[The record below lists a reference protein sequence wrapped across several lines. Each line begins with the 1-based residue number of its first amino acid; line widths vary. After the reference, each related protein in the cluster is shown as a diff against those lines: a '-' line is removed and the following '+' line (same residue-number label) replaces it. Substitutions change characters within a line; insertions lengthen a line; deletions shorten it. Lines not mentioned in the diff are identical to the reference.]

1 MDNIGI
7 LSINVHGLRDI
18 EKRANIVSWLSQQQQ
33 DIIFLQETY
42 LCQQQDFDTFNTLW
56 AGPTFF
62 FFFSPGGNHSCGV
75 AILLKSSFQGAIS
88 SSSIDTNGRLVKV
101 NLTINNSILQL
112 INIYAP
118 CQVGERADFFSSLPG
133 YVRAGVPTIVGG
145 DFNSVEDMY
154 LDKSGGDHQPGRSAV
169 NALVSFTSAF
179 DLSDIFRSIHPSARQ
194 FTWTNGRVSSRLD
207 KFYTSPE
214 ITENS
219 YLAKV
224 TIFPF
229 SDHDAPCLKF
239 HLPSSP
245 RRGKGIW
252 KFNTLLLENPV
263 FVAKVK
269 TLLLHWKDRKADFA
283 HKLDVWWDF
292 GKKKIRN
299 LARTFSIRIAR
310 TNRHKRENLERRI
323 LELSSLS
330 NQGAI
335 TELAYLRSK
344 IECLDLQRVNGAR
357 IRAKELHISCSE
369 KSSRYFFHLENKR
382 QVRKTITKLIDN
394 NDRSIQGN
402 KEILDYISSFYKDLF
417 SEEQI
422 DQSKQSLLLNN
433 IEKSLSNERSESLE
447 GVLTTKECENA
458 LKQMKSDKSPGSDG
472 LPAEFY
478 KFFWPLIGDE
488 LTAVLNF
495 CFSKRLMT
503 ESMRLAIL
511 SLLHKKNDPCNLK
524 NWRPISLLNVDYKIG
539 TKALAS
545 RLRGVLPFLLNEDQT
560 CSVPGR
566 SIAENL
572 MLFRDIFDHCN
583 IKNIPL
589 AIIKIDQEKAFDRV
603 NWSFLLKVLARMNFG
618 PQFINFI
625 RTLYTK
631 VSFKVSNNGFLSRP
645 ANLSRGVR
653 QGCPLSPLL
662 YCLVAETLASLIR
675 KNRMIDGFKIPGSPR
690 DVKISQY
697 ADDTTL
703 FLKNTSSVDQA
714 LISVHDYELGSGSK
728 VNYDIGKS
736 CGKWLGIPPPTPL
749 IAHKELK
756 WTTGHLEMLG
766 LHFGDKHSI
775 ACSWTQRLDKLSK
788 RLEAWSFRS
797 LSLKGKAL
805 IINSLALSG
814 LVYIGSI
821 FRLPEN
827 ICKQINRAIFKFL
840 WAGKNELVARRTCQN
855 PIQHGG
861 LGIVD
866 INAKVKA
873 LQLRFISHIC
883 NESYSSPWVYF
894 ARYYIGRQLCKYLPR
909 TSFLRS
915 NNCPHS
921 LMPSPFYSTLLSLT
935 NDLKVF
941 FTMFTAPNCTTKS
954 IYNQI
959 ISLSSQ
965 PPLCE
970 FSWTISLGKDIEWK
984 IPWLNS
990 RLGLSSGFENDVLWK
1005 IYHRVLKTASYV
1017 KSWGLRISDQCDY
1030 CPVIEDI
1037 DHIFLRCPIAV
1048 ATWNYFQPIIV
1059 DLIGSFA
1066 ISARMLFFLEF
1077 PRTAPNNAKKLTR
1090 YLLKLCIHQIWFYR
1104 CERRF
1109 KKMNVSHTTVI
1120 ASIRS
1125 ILRSRIK
1132 TVYHSKGDLHS
1143 ELPLWTFRGILCR
1156 AVNGRLFF
1164 NV

>member
-1 MDNIGI
+1 
-7 LSINVHGLRDI
+7 
-18 EKRANIVSWLSQQQQ
+18 
-33 DIIFLQETY
+33 
-42 LCQQQDFDTFNTLW
+42 
-56 AGPTFF
+56 
-62 FFFSPGGNHSCGV
+62 
-75 AILLKSSFQGAIS
+75 
-88 SSSIDTNGRLVKV
+88 
-101 NLTINNSILQL
+101 
-112 INIYAP
+112 
-118 CQVGERADFFSSLPG
+118 
-133 YVRAGVPTIVGG
+133 
-145 DFNSVEDMY
+145 MY

-169 NALVSFTSAF
+169 NALISFTSSF
-179 DLSDIFRSIHPSARQ
+179 DLSDIFCSIHPSARQ

-239 HLPSSP
+239 YLPSSP
-245 RRGKGIW
+245 RRGRGIW

-299 LARTFSIRIAR
+299 LARTYSIRITR

-323 LELSSLS
+323 LELSSHS
-330 NQGAI
+330 NEGAI
-335 TELAYLRSK
+335 TELSYLRSK
-344 IECLDLQRVNGAR
+344 IECLDLQRVNAAR
-357 IRAKELHISCSE
+357 ICAKELHISCSE

-382 QVRKTITKLIDN
+382 QVRKAITKLIDN
-394 NDRSIQGN
+394 KDCSIQGN

-458 LKQMKSDKSPGSDG
+458 LKQMKS
-472 LPAEFY
+472 E
-478 KFFWPLIGDE
+478 
-488 LTAVLNF
+488 
-495 CFSKRLMT
+495 
-503 ESMRLAIL
+503 
-511 SLLHKKNDPCNLK
+511 
-524 NWRPISLLNVDYKIG
+524 
-539 TKALAS
+539 
-545 RLRGVLPFLLNEDQT
+545 
-560 CSVPGR
+560 
-566 SIAENL
+566 
-572 MLFRDIFDHCN
+572 
-583 IKNIPL
+583 
-589 AIIKIDQEKAFDRV
+589 
-603 NWSFLLKVLARMNFG
+603 
-618 PQFINFI
+618 
-625 RTLYTK
+625 
-631 VSFKVSNNGFLSRP
+631 VSNNGFLSRP
-645 ANLSRGVR
+645 ANLSCGVR

-714 LISVHDYELGSGSK
+714 VISVHDYELGSGSK

-775 ACSWTQRLDKLSK
+775 ACSWTRRLDKLSK

-797 LSLKGKAL
+797 LSLKGRAL
-805 IINSLALSG
+805 SIISLALSG

-827 ICKQINRAIFKFL
+827 ICKQINRAIFNFL
-840 WAGKNELVARRTCQN
+840 WAGKNELVARRIYQN
-855 PIQHGG
+855 PIQYGG

-894 ARYYIGRQLCKYLPR
+894 ARYYISRQLCKYLPR

-921 LMPSPFYSTLLSLT
+921 LMPSPFYPTLLSLT

-941 FTMFTAPNCTTKS
+941 FSMFTAPNCTTKS
-954 IYNQI
+954 IYNKI

-1066 ISARMLFFLEF
+1066 ISARLLFFLEF

-1120 ASIRS
+1120 ASIQ
-1125 ILRSRIK
+1125 
-1132 TVYHSKGDLHS
+1132 YHSKGDLHS